1 MRQRNNSHTKQ
12 IEISGENLSI
22 ASVAAV
28 ARENL
33 PVQLSRKS
41 EVRNKILASRRL
53 LEEKLRNGEI
63 IYGVNTGLGGNVRF
77 ILPAKDL
84 TTHQQNIFRFL
95 ICGSGDPLPEDAVRA
110 AILLRANALA
120 KGYSAVRPEVIERL
134 LDLLNSG
141 ITPLVPTYGSVGASG
156 DLIPSAY
163 IGRVLLG
170 EGDVLYKGAKLP
182 AATALERAHLQPLSL
197 KPQEGLAL
205 INGTTV
211 MAGTAALQI

>member
-1 MRQRNNSHTKQ
+1 MKGSMRHRGNSITKH

-22 ASVAAV
+22 PSVAAV
-28 ARENL
+28 AREKV

-41 EVRNKILASRRL
+41 EVRNKILASRKL

-84 TTHQQNIFRFL
+84 AAHQQNIFRFL

-110 AILLRANALA
+110 AMLLRANALA

-134 LDLLNSG
+134 L
-141 ITPLVPTYGSVGASG
+141 
-156 DLIPSAY
+156 
-163 IGRVLLG
+163 
-170 EGDVLYKGAKLP
+170 
-182 AATALERAHLQPLSL
+182 
-197 KPQEGLAL
+197 
-205 INGTTV
+205 
-211 MAGTAALQI
+211 